1 MKKALFT
8 LIGLCLAG
16 SGLAQTN
23 PHPAFNAF
31 MQQTVG
37 NNVTVNFA
45 SGGTPVITPS
55 APLGVPNINNF
66 GVNRTAQGVF
76 IESLGAV
83 RVPNTNSTIPVQ
95 GRIKLSG
102 QILGRTL
109 VRSLPFI
116 AGMQAGSEL
125 HQVWSQAGL
134 TLNPQTGQI
143 TTPSQLP
150 TVSQGWQFRA
160 VAGTWRGPIRF
171 TPLDACNAALAAYTL
186 HSFQRPGAICVPLD
200 QNINDIT
207 IFRVQN
213 VNPTHTMLYLNVV
226 RSASTICPRG
236 HFIVNNQCTAS
247 APQELLTDQ
256 QIADRIASQSGWPDS
271 KILAATAQALS
282 IPQVADQTVP
292 ELQQQPL
299 ALTFPGGST
308 AIQIGDPQTTIQET
322 PLPNSQTK
330 RVTTT
335 VQQQARTTDS
345 TSTTSPSVQFS
356 QRVTERTQVLDSN
369 GTVLSDTVTSTTDRP
384 LPPEEQTITCGL
396 PNTPPCRIDERTTA
410 QSTASINQEGGV
422 LANSFRRL
430 FQPITNIL
438 NNPEQHLPTLPDV
451 NWTFRLPSDC
461 QPIQITAFGQG
472 LKPIDVCK
480 FKPMF
485 HSLMSVVW
493 VMAGIFA
500 AIGIFWRDIFSD

>member
-8 LIGLCLAG
+8 LIGLFLAG

-45 SGGTPVITPS
+45 SGGTPVVTPS

-66 GVNRTAQGVF
+66 GVNKTAQGLF
-76 IESLGAV
+76 IESLGGV
-83 RVPNTNSTIPVQ
+83 RVPNTNTTIPVQ
-95 GRIKLSG
+95 GRIALSG
-102 QILGRTL
+102 QVLGRTL

-116 AGMQAGSEL
+116 AAWQAGSEL
-125 HQVWSQAGL
+125 HQIWSQAGL
-134 TLNPQTGQI
+134 TLSPTGQI
-143 TTPSQLP
+143 SQPVSDSIPGTGLMWHQRDFQSNRFYHQPSDAARHFGRHWGLD
-150 TVSQGWQFRA
+150 TSSWRA
-160 VAGTWRGPIRF
+160 VPTNQSAWTS
-171 TPLDACNAALAAYTL
+171 TT
-186 HSFQRPGAICVPLD
+186 Q
-200 QNINDIT
+200 
-207 IFRVQN
+207 IFRVYNANNELQSPN
-213 VNPTHTMLYLNVV
+213 MTVNGETRAGSCPTT
-226 RSASTICPRG
+226 S
-236 HFIVNNQCTAS
+236 FIVNGICQS
-247 APQELLTDQ
+247 SSPQQVLTEQ
-256 QIADRIASQSGWPDS
+256 QIVDRIALQSGWPDS
-271 KILAATAQALS
+271 RILAATAQALS
-282 IPQVADQTVP
+282 IRQVADQTVP

-322 PLPNSQTK
+322 PLPNDQKK

-335 VQQQARTTDS
+335 VQQQARTIAG
-345 TSTTSPSVQFS
+345 TSTTPASVQFS
-356 QRVTERTQVLDSN
+356 QRTTERTQVIDST
-369 GTVLSDTVTSTTDRP
+369 GAVISDTVTSTTDEP

-396 PNTPPCRIDERTTA
+396 PNTPPCKIDEQTTA
-410 QSTASINQEGGV
+410 QSIESITLEGGV
-422 LANSFRRL
+422 LANSFQRL

-451 NWTFRLPSDC
+451 NWTFSLPSAC
-461 QPIQITAFGQG
+461 QPIQITAFGED
-472 LKPIDVCK
+472 LEPIDVCK
-480 FKPMF
+480 FQPMF